1 LAFLLDFGIHRHGKQ
16 EGGHRG
22 DGLWRRESDGG

>member
-1 LAFLLDFGIHRHGKQ
+1 LAFLLDFGVHGHGEK

-22 DGLWRRESDGG
+22 DGLWQKR